1 MTSTATALAVE
12 DDELLHIV
20 RHLVGQQSEQ
30 AGKADPAVES
40 WSVACNK
47 LSGDLV
53 LTARTPSKVL
63 HVLLVDAGHH
73 GIGAYLSLLPIISPF
88 QRMTE
93 KGFSAGTI
101 ARELNRK
108 VRQTLPA
115 NRYIKAQLA
124 AIDIREG
131 IVSVWNGGMPTGLMV
146 DGFGQHFKQFNL
158 MHAPLGQLDDD
169 SFDDLVELHA
179 FLRGEQ
185 LVLVS
190 DGLLDAHHPG
200 VGRFGERGVADTLF
214 GLPRSRRRDE
224 LVAALNTHLAGHAP
238 PDDMTLVLVD
248 CEQEGLATQSAG
260 GAAKRQEREPG
271 NWSFSLR
278 LDAHELGHLDVVPL
292 LLGVTAQ
299 FPLTEGRSGDLFVI
313 LSELYNNALDHG
325 ILGLDSK
332 LKALPDGMEIWLQ
345 QREERLAALE
355 EGLIEIHVAQEL
367 ADGATWL
374 RIQCRDSGPGFDLGE
389 MLARGRE
396 RMSDLSPGLMPF
408 GRGLAM
414 VERIS
419 QGIELSCAGSEI
431 LVKWRLDPAHIE
443 GGEI

>member
-1 MTSTATALAVE
+1 MTSSATATVGE
-12 DDELLHIV
+12 DEELLHIV

-30 AGKADPAVES
+30 GAESDPAVET
-40 WSVACNK
+40 WSVACSK

-53 LTARTPSKVL
+53 LAARTPSKVL
-63 HVLLVDAGHH
+63 HVLLVDAGSH
-73 GIGAYLSLLPIISPF
+73 GLGAYLSLLPIISPF

-115 NRYIKAQLA
+115 NRFIKAQLA
-124 AIDIREG
+124 AIDMREG

-169 SFDDLVELHA
+169 SFDDLVEQHA
-179 FLRGEQ
+179 FVRGEQ

-190 DGLLDAHHPG
+190 DGLLDAHRPG
-200 VGRFGERGVADTLF
+200 VGRFGERGVADSLF
-214 GLPRSRRRDE
+214 GLPRNRRRDE
-224 LVAALNTHLAGHAP
+224 IVAALKVHLAGHAP

-248 CEQEGLATQSAG
+248 CEQEGLASQSAG
-260 GAAKRQEREPG
+260 GAAKRPEREPG

-278 LDAHELGHLDVVPL
+278 LDAPELGHLDVVPL

-332 LKALPDGMEIWLQ
+332 LKAMPDGMEVWLQ
-345 QREERLAALE
+345 QREDRLAALRD
-355 EGLIEIHVAQEL
+355 GSIEIDVAQEL
-367 ADGATWL
+367 IDGATWL
-374 RIQCRDSGPGFDLGE
+374 RILCRDSGPGFDLDE

-396 RMSDLSPGLMPF
+396 RMSLMNPALVPF

-414 VERIS
+414 IERIS
-419 QGIELSCAGSEI
+419 QGIQLSGAGNEI
-431 LVKWRLDPAHIE
+431 QVRWRLDSVNP
-443 GGEI
+443 